1 VLQPFALWPCIAG
14 PAVLLLGIVSARK
27 ELAAASGADK
37 LVILA
42 PTFVAAPLAVFGA
55 EHLAGGPILAGLVPR
70 WIPAPLFWAYFVG
83 VALIAAALS
92 LSLKRYVRWS
102 APLLALM
109 IFIFVLTIHVP
120 GVFAHPHDRIFW
132 TVMFRD
138 TSFAGG
144 ALILAG
150 AVRRPPNPTMI
161 LLGRLSIAIA
171 LLLFG
176 VEHFLH
182 PANAPGVPLAKMTPA
197 WVPLPAAWA
206 FLVGLVCLFD
216 GANLLI
222 NRRSKQAAIEVG
234 FVMTFLTLFLY
245 LPILLMDR
253 GTNQVVEGVNYV
265 ADTLMYAGTVLLVAW
280 AIRPETRD
288 QDGSSYT
295 GRIEQHSAR
304 EKPLHPTP

>member
-1 VLQPFALWPCIAG
+1 VLEPFALWPCIAG
-14 PAVLLLGIVSARK
+14 PVVLLLGIVSARK

-37 LVILA
+37 LIVLA
-42 PTFVAAPLAVFGA
+42 PTFIAAPLAVFGA
-55 EHLAGGPILAGLVPR
+55 EHLAGGPILAGGVPK

-92 LSLKRYVRWS
+92 FALKRYMQWS

-109 IFIFVLTIHVP
+109 ILIFVLTIHVP
-120 GVFAHPHDRIFW
+120 GVFAHPHERNFW
-132 TVMFRD
+132 TVMVRD

-150 AVRRPPNPTMI
+150 AERRPQNRTMI
-161 LLGRLSIAIA
+161 FLGRLSIAIA

-182 PANAPGVPLAKMTPA
+182 PLNAPGVPLPKMTPA
-197 WVPLPAAWA
+197 WVPLPALWAWLTGA
-206 FLVGLVCLFD
+206 VCLIT
-216 GANLLI
+216 GAALLF
-222 NRRSKQAAIEVG
+222 NRRSRDAAVLMG

-253 GTNQVVEGVNYV
+253 GTGQVVEGVNYV
-265 ADTLMYAGTVLLVAW
+265 GDTLMYAGTVLMVAC
-280 AIRPETRD
+280 AIRSETAD
-288 QDGSSYT
+288 KP
-295 GRIEQHSAR
+295 AR
-304 EKPLHPTP
+304 